1 MRKFLIAIPLMF
13 MCCLSQAQTHG
24 AEEIIEKINIATS
37 QMESMECSF
46 VQTKHIALL
55 SDKMVSKGKMYYSQ
69 PDKLRWEYVTPYT
82 YTFILNENQVLLK
95 NSNRSDVIDVEKN
108 KMFKE
113 IARLM
118 MNSIMGKSLYSIGRV
133 QTPTLVMIIERYLQ
147 NKEFKAVPFWQVALA
162 TTDEVKEALSKVR
175 IINIDPRSS
184 TVHWRFTEPSGKQIV
199 LEIVNEVMHFYDN
212 PLGVLTNS
220 PGIEWHWTNL
230 SNYINLQPGNAPEH
244 NFGPIEMKS
253 LGHGSGMLGL
263 PGDFTPP
270 SRFVRATFFQL
281 TAPQQPN
288 AQQSVFQAFHILNN
302 FDIPTGTELPWGEAS
317 ADMPSATQFTVA
329 SDTHNRMI
337 YYRTMYNSN
346 IRCID
351 LKKIDFAKV
360 KYHSRALDE
369 IKNQPVEM
377 ITIR

>member
-1 MRKFLIAIPLMF
+1 MNTKLSAFLVA
-13 MCCLSQAQTHG
+13 
-24 AEEIIEKINIATS
+24 
-37 QMESMECSF
+37 
-46 VQTKHIALL
+46 
-55 SDKMVSKGKMYYSQ
+55 
-69 PDKLRWEYVTPYT
+69 
-82 YTFILNENQVLLK
+82 
-95 NSNRSDVIDVEKN
+95 
-108 KMFKE
+108 
-113 IARLM
+113 
-118 MNSIMGKSLYSIGRV
+118 SIGLATQIPSNACTGITLKSKDGATIAARTIEWAESV
-133 QTPTLVMIIERYLQ
+133 MNTMYVVVPRNEMLQSLTPTGMDGVKFKTRHGFVGLAVEQ
-147 NKEFKAVPFWQVALA
+147 KEFMVEGINEKGLSAGLFYFPNFGKYQPYDAAVKDECLADFQVVSYVLA
-162 TTDEVKEALSKVR
+162 SCSTTDEVKEALSKVR

-212 PLGVLTNS
+212 PLGVFTNS

-230 SNYINLQPGNAPEH
+230 NNYINLQPGNAPEH
-244 NFGPIEMKS
+244 NFGPLEAKS

-281 TAPQQPN
+281 TAPQQPD
-288 AQQSVFQAFHILNN
+288 ARESVFQAFHLLNN
-302 FDIPTGTELPWGEAS
+302 FDIPAGTELPWGKAP
-317 ADMPSATQFTVA
+317 ADMPSATQFTAA
-329 SDTHNRMI
+329 SDTQNRMI

-351 LKKIDFAKV
+351 LKRIDFENV

-369 IKNQPVEM
+369 IKIQPVEM

>member
-1 MRKFLIAIPLMF
+1 MNTMYVVVPRNQELQSLTPSGMNGLKFRTKHGFVGLSVEQKEF
-13 MCCLSQAQTHG
+13 MVEGINEKGLSAGLFYFPNYGQYQPF
-24 AEEIIEKINIATS
+24 EESEKDRSLADFQVVS
-37 QMESMECSF
+37 YVLAECST
-46 VQTKHIALL
+46 V
-55 SDKMVSKGKMYYSQ
+55 
-69 PDKLRWEYVTPYT
+69 
-82 YTFILNENQVLLK
+82 
-95 NSNRSDVIDVEKN
+95 
-108 KMFKE
+108 
-113 IARLM
+113 
-118 MNSIMGKSLYSIGRV
+118 
-133 QTPTLVMIIERYLQ
+133 
-147 NKEFKAVPFWQVALA
+147 
-162 TTDEVKEALSKVR
+162 DEVKEALSKVR

-184 TVHWRFTEPSGKQIV
+184 TVHWRFTESSGKQIV

-212 PLGVLTNS
+212 PLGVFTNS

-281 TAPQQPN
+281 TAPQQSN
-288 AQQSVFQAFHILNN
+288 AQESVFQAFHLLNN
-302 FDIPTGTELPWGEAS
+302 FDIPAGTEMPQGKAL

-351 LKKIDFAKV
+351 LKRIDFDNV

-369 IKNQPVEM
+369 IKQQPIEM

>member
-1 MRKFLIAIPLMF
+1 MNTKLSAILMAGIGLASQIPSYACTGITLKSKDGATVAARTIEWAESVMNTMYVVVPRNEELQSLTPSGMDGVKFKVKHGYVGLAVEQKEF
-13 MCCLSQAQTHG
+13 MVEGINEKGLSAGLFYFPNYGKYEPYEAYLKDKCLADFQVVSYVLA
-24 AEEIIEKINIATS
+24 
-37 QMESMECSF
+37 ECS
-46 VQTKHIALL
+46 
-55 SDKMVSKGKMYYSQ
+55 
-69 PDKLRWEYVTPYT
+69 
-82 YTFILNENQVLLK
+82 
-95 NSNRSDVIDVEKN
+95 
-108 KMFKE
+108 
-113 IARLM
+113 
-118 MNSIMGKSLYSIGRV
+118 
-133 QTPTLVMIIERYLQ
+133 
-147 NKEFKAVPFWQVALA
+147 

-199 LEIVNEVMHFYDN
+199 LEVVNEVMHFYDN

-230 SNYINLQPGNAPEH
+230 SNYINLQPGNAAEH

-281 TAPQQPN
+281 TAPQQPE
-288 AQQSVFQAFHILNN
+288 AQKSVFQAFHILNN
-302 FDIPTGTELPWGEAS
+302 FDIPTGTELPWGKAS

-346 IRCID
+346 IRCLD
-351 LKKIDFAKV
+351 LKRIDFAKV
-360 KYHSRALDE
+360 KYHARALDE
-369 IKNQPVEM
+369 VKNQPIEM
-377 ITIR
+377 ITIQ

>member
-1 MRKFLIAIPLMF
+1 MITKLSALLMAS
-13 MCCLSQAQTHG
+13 LG
-24 AEEIIEKINIATS
+24 IATQVPINACTGITIKS
-37 QMESMECSF
+37 KDGVTVAARTIEWAESVMNTMYVIVPKNQELQSLTPSGMDGVKFNTKYGFVGLAVEQKEFMVEGINEKGLSAGLFYFPNYGKYQPFDETQKDKSLADFQVVSYVLAECS
-46 VQTKHIALL
+46 
-55 SDKMVSKGKMYYSQ
+55 
-69 PDKLRWEYVTPYT
+69 
-82 YTFILNENQVLLK
+82 
-95 NSNRSDVIDVEKN
+95 
-108 KMFKE
+108 
-113 IARLM
+113 
-118 MNSIMGKSLYSIGRV
+118 
-133 QTPTLVMIIERYLQ
+133 
-147 NKEFKAVPFWQVALA
+147 

-199 LEIVNEVMHFYDN
+199 LEIVNEVMNFYDN
-212 PLGVLTNS
+212 PLCVLTNS

-244 NFGPIEMKS
+244 SLGPVPLKS
-253 LGHGSGMLGL
+253 FGHGSGMLGL

-270 SRFVRATFFQL
+270 SRFVRATFFQI
-281 TAPQQPN
+281 TSPQQPN
-288 AQQSVFQAFHILNN
+288 AQESVLQAFHILNN
-302 FDIPTGTELPWGEAS
+302 FDIPTGTELPMGKAS

-351 LKKIDFAKV
+351 LKQINFDNV
-360 KYHSRALDE
+360 KYHSEPLDKEKKQPIE
-369 IKNQPVEM
+369 I